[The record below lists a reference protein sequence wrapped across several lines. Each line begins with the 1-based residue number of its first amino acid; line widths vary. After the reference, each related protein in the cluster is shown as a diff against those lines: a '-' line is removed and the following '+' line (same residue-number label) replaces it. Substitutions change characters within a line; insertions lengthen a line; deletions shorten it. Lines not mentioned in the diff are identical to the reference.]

1 MTDRNELERL
11 LAAATEGP
19 WHVAAYYSGKG
30 PNERCFGMIVSDDD
44 LPTGVIDENDTPD
57 GESLSHDLDLVCFLR
72 NNAPHYLSLMD
83 EVERL
88 RGALADANEALA
100 DIRQKPYAPW
110 PDPDPEDTI
119 GSMIDNQAWVMM
131 SHIASFIGHRDGQ
144 PDLMEEWQDDW
155 AENYHALFKGWFS
168 PHRAAA
174 KYIADRLTIR
184 RQAAVEGAA

>member
-19 WHVAAYYSGKG
+19 WAVDGPPNNQIIWSGPESRVAFMAHSDGCDV
-30 PNERCFGMIVSDDD
+30 ERDKATAALIV
-44 LPTGVIDENDTPD
+44 
-57 GESLSHDLDLVCFLR
+57 HLV
-72 NNAPHYLSLMD
+72 NNAQHYLSLMD

-88 RGALADANEALA
+88 REALADANEALA

>member
-11 LAAATEGP
+11 LAEASGNGKWRMRFVMDGNILIRTEAGSFVASGLVKEDAAL
-19 WHVAAYYSGKG
+19 
-30 PNERCFGMIVSDDD
+30 I
-44 LPTGVIDENDTPD
+44 
-57 GESLSHDLDLVCFLR
+57 CFLH
-72 NNAPHYLSLMD
+72 NNAHHYLSLMD

-88 RGALADANEALA
+88 REALADANEALA

>member
-1 MTDRNELERL
+1 MTDEQ
-11 LAAATEGP
+11 
-19 WHVAAYYSGKG
+19 
-30 PNERCFGMIVSDDD
+30 NERAARVWREACGAYED
-44 LPTGVIDENDTPD
+44 N
-57 GESLSHDLDLVCFLR
+57 SHDLTLSIRDRTLAGDQAATAVIAADRARLEAE
-72 NNAPHYLSLMD
+72 NA
-83 EVERL
+83 RL
-88 RGALADANEALA
+88 REALADANEALA